1 MLVLL
6 LIISTRKDVFMNN
19 FETNS
24 DRRQIHTISET
35 NGFLTKMYGFMSGAV
50 LISALAAYLTMTVFR
65 TAVMNMPVSIMWLI
79 LLVPFAL
86 SMGISFKADRN
97 PVASLVMLGVL
108 AVIYGFEF
116 ALIAGF
122 YTGTQ
127 ITTAFISSAAVFIAM
142 AVFGTITK
150 KDLSNWNS
158 YLSAAL
164 IGFLVAWIVNMF
176 LHNPAITYIFSFIG
190 VIIFTGLT
198 ASDAN
203 KMKIIY
209 NNYGDQVA
217 ETGLAV
223 LGALQL
229 YLDFVNIFMFLL
241 EIFGG
246 TGSNNN

>member
-1 MLVLL
+1 
-6 LIISTRKDVFMNN
+6 MNN

-24 DRRQIHTISET
+24 ERRQIHSISET
-35 NGFLTKMYGFMSGAV
+35 NSFLTKMYALMAGAV

-65 TAVMNMPVSIMWLI
+65 SAVMNMPVALMWLL
-79 LLVPFAL
+79 LLVPFGL
-86 SMGISFKADRN
+86 SMGISFKANRS
-97 PVASLVMLGVL
+97 PMASLVMLGIL
-108 AVIYGFEF
+108 AAIYGFEF

-142 AVFGTITK
+142 ALFGTFTK

-164 IGFLVAWIVNMF
+164 LGFLVAWIVNMF
-176 LHNPAITYIFSFIG
+176 LNNPTITYIFSFIG
-190 VIIFTGLT
+190 VIIFTGLV

-203 KMKIIY
+203 KMKVIY
-209 NNYGDQVA
+209 NNYGDQVS
-217 ETGLAV
+217 TNGLAV

-246 TGSNNN
+246 SSSSNN

>member
-1 MLVLL
+1 
-6 LIISTRKDVFMNN
+6 MNN

-24 DRRQIHTISET
+24 ERRQIHSISET
-35 NGFLTKMYGFMSGAV
+35 NSFLTKMYALMAGAV

-65 TAVMNMPVSIMWLI
+65 SAVMNMPVALMWLL
-79 LLVPFAL
+79 LLVPFGL
-86 SMGISFKADRN
+86 SMGISFKANRS
-97 PVASLVMLGVL
+97 PMTSLVMLGIL
-108 AVIYGFEF
+108 AAIYGFEF

-127 ITTAFISSAAVFIAM
+127 ITTAFISSAVVFIAM
-142 AVFGTITK
+142 ALFGTFTK

-164 IGFLVAWIVNMF
+164 LGFLVAWIVNMF
-176 LHNPAITYIFSFIG
+176 LNNPTITYIFSFIG
-190 VIIFTGLT
+190 VIIFTGLV

-203 KMKIIY
+203 KMKVIY
-209 NNYGDQVA
+209 NNYGDQVS
-217 ETGLAV
+217 TNGLAV

-246 TGSNNN
+246 SSSSNN

>member
-1 MLVLL
+1 
-6 LIISTRKDVFMNN
+6 MNN
-19 FETNS
+19 YDTNS

-35 NGFLTKMYGFMSGAV
+35 NTFLTKMYALMGGAV

-65 TAVMNMPVSIMWLI
+65 SAVMNMPVAMMWLI
-79 LLVPFAL
+79 LFVPFGL

-97 PVASLVMLGVL
+97 PVASLVMLTIL
-108 AVIYGFEF
+108 SAIYGFEF

-127 ITTAFISSAAVFIAM
+127 ITSAFVSAASVFIAM
-142 AVFGTITK
+142 ALFGTFTK
-150 KDLSNWNS
+150 RDLSNWNS

-164 IGFLVAWIVNMF
+164 LGFVVAWVVNMF
-176 LHNPAITYIFSFIG
+176 LRSPAVTYVFSFIG
-190 VIIFTGLT
+190 VILFTGLV

-203 KMKIIY
+203 RMKAIY
-209 NNYGDQVA
+209 SNYGDQVS
-217 ETGLAV
+217 TNGLAV

-229 YLDFVNIFMFLL
+229 YLDFINIFMFLL

-246 TGSNNN
+246 SGNSRN

>member
-1 MLVLL
+1 
-6 LIISTRKDVFMNN
+6 MNN
-19 FETNS
+19 FDS

-35 NGFLTKMYGFMSGAV
+35 NSFLTKMYALMGGAV
-50 LISALAAYLTMTVFR
+50 LVSALMAYLTMTVFR
-65 TAVMNMPVSIMWLI
+65 SAVMNMPVSIMWLI
-79 LLVPFAL
+79 LLVPFGL
-86 SMGISFKADRN
+86 SMGISFRADRS
-97 PVASLVMLGVL
+97 PVASLVMLGIL
-108 AVIYGFEF
+108 AAIYVFEF
-116 ALIAGF
+116 ALIAGL

-142 AVFGTITK
+142 ALFGTFTK
-150 KDLSNWNS
+150 RDLSNWNS

-164 IGFLVAWIVNMF
+164 LGFLVAWIVNMF
-176 LHNPAITYIFSFIG
+176 MNNPTITYVFSFIG
-190 VIIFTGLT
+190 VIIFTGLV

-203 KMKIIY
+203 KMKVIY
-209 NNYGDQVA
+209 NNYGDQVS
-217 ETGLAV
+217 TNGLAV